1 MKLQQD
7 RTKQLD
13 MLKTGLDAV
22 PNYGSA
28 EDPEEENM
36 KRIRKYTEQLK
47 SPQTFKQALDQ
58 SVGIPKDLSP
68 IRKKVYDERH
78 AELDTLMKT
87 VQENAST
94 KENRTEWMEVA
105 ELLGQSLIQMAT
117 AKKGLQTGVD
127 TVTGLKFKPTDWAN
141 KYDRIHNEL
150 KTKLAPLVDEKRNV
164 LREQEREEDST
175 AKERSRIAQAIL
187 QKYYEDVRA
196 GSRSTKDAEKKESS
210 IAEDYDKILRNAERD
225 VQRFNTTKEEYKT
238 KLEGLKEQF
247 EGGELNEDKFKR
259 EQDKVM
265 VNIAKQLG
273 ATAEDVE
280 QAKQN
285 SVDRTGFFNTLF
297 SKYGWTGVKKAPDP
311 TEIVDWLDNRPAPEV
326 TKAVRDSLKELADPR
341 TNPETKQQIRE
352 LLRKRGFR
360 F

>member
-1 MKLQQD
+1 MKPQQD

-22 PNYGSA
+22 PAYGSA

-36 KRIRKYTEQLK
+36 KRIRKYTDQLK
-47 SPQTFKQALDQ
+47 SPETFKQALDQ
-58 SVGIPKDLSP
+58 SVGIPADLSP

-78 AELDTLMKT
+78 AELDSLMKT
-87 VQENAST
+87 VKENAST

-141 KYDRIHNEL
+141 KYDRIQTEL

-164 LREQEREEDST
+164 LREQEREEDSS
-175 AKERSRIAQAIL
+175 ARERSRIAQAIL

-196 GSRSTKDAEKKESS
+196 GKKSTKDAEKKEFDV
-210 IAEDYDKILRNAERD
+210 AKEYDKMLRNAERD
-225 VQRFNTTKEEYKT
+225 VERFDTTKEEYKT
-238 KLEGLKEQF
+238 KLKGLKEQY
-247 EGGELNEDKFKR
+247 ESGELDEDKFTK

-273 ATAEDVE
+273 ATAEDVQKAKE
-280 QAKQN
+280 Q
-285 SVDRTGFFNTLF
+285 SVDNTGFFNTLF
-297 SKYGWTGVKKAPDP
+297 SKVGWTEKAADP
-311 TEIVDWLDNRPAPEV
+311 IEIVEWLDSRPAPEITDAV
-326 TKAVRDSLKELADPR
+326 KAALRDLADPAVS
-341 TNPETKQQIRE
+341 PEAKSEMRDI
-352 LLRKRGFR
+352 LRKRGFK

>member
-1 MKLQQD
+1 MKPQQD

-22 PNYGSA
+22 PSYGSA

-36 KRIRKYTEQLK
+36 KRIRKYTDQLK
-47 SPQTFKQALDQ
+47 SPETFKQALDQ
-58 SVGIPKDLSP
+58 SVGIPADLSP

-78 AELDTLMKT
+78 AELDSLMKT

-141 KYDRIHNEL
+141 KYDRIQTEL

-164 LREQEREEDST
+164 LREQEREEDSS
-175 AKERSRIAQAIL
+175 ARERSRIAQAIL

-196 GSRSTKDAEKKESS
+196 GNKKAKDDDKKGFD
-210 IAEDYDKILRNAERD
+210 IDKAHNELLKRAERD
-225 VQRFNTTKEEYKT
+225 IERFNTTKEEYKT
-238 KLEGLKEQF
+238 KLEGLKEQY
-247 EGGELNEDKFKR
+247 ESGELDEDKFNK

-273 ATAEDVE
+273 ATADDVQKAKE
-280 QAKQN
+280 Q
-285 SVDRTGFFNTLF
+285 SVDNTGFFNTLF
-297 SKYGWTGVKKAPDP
+297 SKVGWTEKAADP
-311 TEIVDWLDNRPAPEV
+311 IEIVEWLDSRPAPEL
-326 TKAVRDSLKELADPR
+326 TKAVVDGLRNLADP
-341 TNPETKQQIRE
+341 NISPEVKKDIRDI
-352 LLRKRGFR
+352 LRKRGFK

>member
-1 MKLQQD
+1 
-7 RTKQLD
+7 
-13 MLKTGLDAV
+13 
-22 PNYGSA
+22 
-28 EDPEEENM
+28 
-36 KRIRKYTEQLK
+36 
-47 SPQTFKQALDQ
+47 
-58 SVGIPKDLSP
+58 
-68 IRKKVYDERH
+68 
-78 AELDTLMKT
+78 
-87 VQENAST
+87 
-94 KENRTEWMEVA
+94 MEVA

-196 GSRSTKDAEKKESS
+196 GSRSTKDAEKFEFDINKEHNKLLKD
-210 IAEDYDKILRNAERD
+210 AEGD

-238 KLEGLKEQF
+238 KLDSLKEQF
-247 EGGELNEDKFKR
+247 KSGDLDKDKFNR

-297 SKYGWTGVKKAPDP
+297 SKFGLTKKAEDP
-311 TEIVDWLDNRPAPEV
+311 IEIVDWLDNRPAPEV